1 MSFRSKLFL
10 AIASA
15 LLLTMGAGF
24 ASVWVLAT
32 RSALRDLDDALLA
45 EAEEEVL
52 VIKAAG
58 SEATISTEPVGND
71 LGERLLRYG
80 AVYKSDGTLVAS
92 TPSFVCGVPKLANLE
107 HSPKEIFNFECGQE
121 RLRGVFARLSFRDD
135 HLLLLAVSRA
145 HIEED
150 GRSLIKIM
158 LGTLALSL
166 ILVGVTARFL
176 AAGLAREQE
185 EIAKTVRKFAEGD
198 HAARIHTTSS
208 DPAAIQLSLDVNEV
222 IERLGALLDSQ
233 ERFIANAAHELR
245 SPVTA
250 LDGELSLAL
259 RKAKNTRDE
268 SASAAA
274 DYLETITH
282 AQEASHQLKALV
294 QDLLG
299 LAKARR
305 PQEGSEDIDVLE
317 LTKTA
322 AARCA
327 EQVPYIV
334 TGASEHACGQRRDLE
349 RLLVNVIENAM
360 RHARSKVDVRV
371 SRSKDLVSV
380 EVEDDG
386 TGIKASDRGR
396 LFEPFFRGEQD
407 RARGDGTG
415 LGLAIAREIARA
427 HGGDLIL
434 AEKDAG
440 TLFIITLKGALP
452 T

>member
-1 MSFRSKLFL
+1 MSFRTKLFL

-15 LLLTMGAGF
+15 LILTIGAGF
-24 ASVWVLAT
+24 ASVWVLST

-52 VIKAAG
+52 AIKAAG

-92 TPSFVCGVPKLANLE
+92 TPSFACGVPKLFDLA

-121 RLRGVFARLSFRDD
+121 RLRGVFARLSFGDD

-145 HIEED
+145 HVEED
-150 GRSLIKIM
+150 GRSLVKIM
-158 LGTLALSL
+158 LGALALSL
-166 ILVGVTARFL
+166 ALVGITARFL

-185 EIAKTVRKFAEGD
+185 EIARTVRKFAEGD
-198 HAARIHTTSS
+198 HGARIRTTSS
-208 DPAAIQLSLDVNEV
+208 DPAAIQLSLDVNEM
-222 IERLGALLDSQ
+222 IERLGALLESQ

-259 RKAKNTRDE
+259 RKAKHTSDD
-268 SASAAA
+268 SSSAAA
-274 DYLETITH
+274 DYLETIAH
-282 AQEASHQLKALV
+282 AQEASQQLKALV

-305 PQEGSEDIDVLE
+305 PHEGYEDIDVLE
-317 LTKTA
+317 LTKSV
-322 AARCA
+322 AARYG
-327 EQVPYIV
+327 EQARCVV
-334 TGASEHACGQRRDLE
+334 VGTAEHAFGQRRDLE
-349 RLLVNVIENAM
+349 RLLVNVLENAM
-360 RHARSKVDVRV
+360 RHARSKVDILV
-371 SRSKDLVSV
+371 SRSV
-380 EVEDDG
+380 ERISIEVADDG
-386 TGIKASDRGR
+386 LGVSAADRGR
-396 LFEPFFRGEQD
+396 LFEPFFRGEHD

-434 AEKDAG
+434 SEKTTG
-440 TLFIITLKGALP
+440 TLFIITLKAAP
-452 T
+452 VP